1 MRHLTADDLVDLVEG
16 MTKDADVSHLAECPV
31 CRQQL
36 ADLRAAMTTARNVE
50 VPEPPPFFWTQF
62 SARVRDA
69 VASEATPHGGWWR
82 RWSSWPG
89 VTAPLSAAAAAVIV
103 FFVVSTPRPTKA
115 PPPHVGP
122 VAANPRGLSTTSTPD
137 LLRESAE
144 YDDASLELVA
154 ELTDSLGWD
163 AAADSGLAPNGSAEH
178 AVTHL
183 SLGEL
188 QQLEHLL
195 QEGCWQRRLNP
206 NKGHDYETPSGPAD
220 RVFLAARR
228 LVRRAVSAQTNR
240 AVPARAPP
248 PAAGRRPKR
257 IARRR
262 AADVRRLCADAGAG
276 QLKISDDKFA
286 QFLTRYKALQEVRE
300 KPPGARAPRRGNAAD
315 AQHADP
321 DESAQGQD
329 EGAAGSRGALRHRR
343 QEGGRRDR
351 PVARRQQQAK
361 FRVFEEA
368 MERRKLELVTRA
380 RQANRAKAKRLRRRS
395 KMAL

>member
-16 MTKDADVSHLAECPV
+16 TTKGADVSHLAECLV

-36 ADLRAAMTTARNVE
+36 ADLRAAMTTAKNVE

-69 VASEATPHGGWWR
+69 VASEATPRGAWWR
-82 RWSSWPG
+82 RWLSWPG

-103 FFVVSTPRPTKA
+103 FFVVSTPRPTKV

-122 VAANPRGLSTTSTPD
+122 VAANPRGLSTPSTPD
-137 LLRESAE
+137 LLRESVE

-195 QEGCWQRRLNP
+195 QEALAG
-206 NKGHDYETPSGPAD
+206 KGA
-220 RVFLAARR
+220 
-228 LVRRAVSAQTNR
+228 
-240 AVPARAPP
+240 
-248 PAAGRRPKR
+248 
-257 IARRR
+257 
-262 AADVRRLCADAGAG
+262 
-276 QLKISDDKFA
+276 
-286 QFLTRYKALQEVRE
+286 
-300 KPPGARAPRRGNAAD
+300 
-315 AQHADP
+315 
-321 DESAQGQD
+321 
-329 EGAAGSRGALRHRR
+329 
-343 QEGGRRDR
+343 
-351 PVARRQQQAK
+351 
-361 FRVFEEA
+361 
-368 MERRKLELVTRA
+368 
-380 RQANRAKAKRLRRRS
+380 
-395 KMAL
+395 